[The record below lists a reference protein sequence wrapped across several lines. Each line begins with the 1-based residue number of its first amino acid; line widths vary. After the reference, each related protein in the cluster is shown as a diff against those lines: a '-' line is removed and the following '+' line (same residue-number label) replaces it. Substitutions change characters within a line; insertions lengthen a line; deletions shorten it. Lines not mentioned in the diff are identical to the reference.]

1 MLAFRKNFHAMTS
14 LTEVSVILRWT
25 EEDSGSS
32 ALALASSSAL
42 QFPGIQLC
50 SGIQISVTLKRPERN
65 QVFFNVQGFLHSKS
79 EVEIAELG

>member
-14 LTEVSVILRWT
+14 LTEVSDIPKST

-42 QFPGIQLC
+42 QFSGKLLR
-50 SGIQISVTLKRPERN
+50 SGIQISVTLKRPERS
-65 QVFFNVQGFLHSKS
+65 QVFFNVQGFL
-79 EVEIAELG
+79 